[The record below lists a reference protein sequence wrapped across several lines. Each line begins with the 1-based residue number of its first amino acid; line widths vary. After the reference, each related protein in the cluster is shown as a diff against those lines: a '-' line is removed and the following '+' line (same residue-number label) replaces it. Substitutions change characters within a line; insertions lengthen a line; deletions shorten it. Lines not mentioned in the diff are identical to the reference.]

1 MKYFGE
7 AAPMGTAFWMAVLL
21 GVVGMMLALYTGILR
36 VDPAVL
42 PPSIL
47 P

>member
-1 MKYFGE
+1 
-7 AAPMGTAFWMAVLL
+7 MGTAFWMAVLL
-21 GVVGMMLALYTGILR
+21 GVAGMMLAFYTGMLR
-36 VDPAVL
+36 ADPAVL